1 MTDGDA
7 LADESVGVTV
17 PDEHVGAFVA
27 EAFEDPERSTTWDD
41 VVDEVVAA
49 ESRAAWDALSPTEQ
63 ATELLAMADGFDEQ
77 AVDRLAAIPLDRGE
91 PTDRIDELF
100 AEAERCRRNADRIR
114 DGIAA
119 AYADGHVDDAGLVD
133 AVETHGFE
141 TDTVAERE
149 RLLESVTDAYG
160 YDFRPYGGTLMEEPD
175 DDGADGGGGV
185 DPW

>member
-1 MTDGDA
+1 MTDGNA

-27 EAFEDPERSTTWDD
+27 EAFEDPERSTTWEE
-41 VVDEVVAA
+41 VVDEVVADDA
-49 ESRAAWDALSPTEQ
+49 RGAWDALSPIEQ
-63 ATELLAMADGFDEQ
+63 VTELLAMADGFDER
-77 AVDRLAAIPLDRGE
+77 AVDRLAAIPLDLAA
-91 PTDRIDELF
+91 PTDRVDELF

-119 AYADGHVDDAGLVD
+119 GYADGRLDDAALVD
-133 AVETHGFE
+133 AVEVYGFE

-160 YDFRPYGGTLMEEPD
+160 YDFRPYGGTLMQEPD
-175 DDGADGGGGV
+175 DDGADGGV

>member
-1 MTDGDA
+1 MTDGNA

-17 PDEHVGAFVA
+17 PDDHVGAFVA
-27 EAFEDPERSTTWDD
+27 EAFEDPERSTTWEE

-63 ATELLAMADGFDEQ
+63 VRELLAMADGFDER
-77 AVDRLAAIPLDRGE
+77 AVDRLAAVPLDRAE
-91 PTDRIDELF
+91 PTDRIDDLF

-114 DGIAA
+114 DGIAD
-119 AYADGHVDDAGLVD
+119 AYADGRIGDAALVD
-133 AVETHGFE
+133 AVETYGFE
-141 TDTVAERE
+141 TGTVAERE

-160 YDFRPYGGTLMEEPD
+160 YDFRPYGGTLMEDP
-175 DDGADGGGGV
+175 DGGDADGGV